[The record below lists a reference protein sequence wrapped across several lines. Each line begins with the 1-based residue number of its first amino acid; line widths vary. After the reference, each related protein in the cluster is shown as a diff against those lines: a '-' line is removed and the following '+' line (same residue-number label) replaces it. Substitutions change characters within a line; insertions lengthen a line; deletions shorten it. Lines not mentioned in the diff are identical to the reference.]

1 MNTSSFALALL
12 FLASPAWSASTPS
25 VPHSERAASLAAEV
39 YSSLASSFFNLLSS
53 NIAGFDAVFTVEKDD
68 KVLSR
73 MKVSWKRGEEKVSA
87 ALEGQ
92 AQARDRSAAEGLVAD
107 HVLSLLVWGPFKSAL
122 GPGAGAYAVKSGNQ
136 YVVDITEKSSK
147 KHPEIESHFLFASED
162 FSRLRNLLRRR
173 DGTLL
178 DMTYLA
184 EDAGGKQLVST
195 TSTTNRSR
203 GKTSWTVD
211 VAFTYTHTEGTVFVK
226 RAVTKRTAGTRTTT
240 WTAVLESVS
249 FRKGVATP
257 GSEKGPSAPEDT
269 SAEGL
274 RDRFLG
280 EM

>member
-1 MNTSSFALALL
+1 MLALL
-12 FLASPAWSASTPS
+12 
-25 VPHSERAASLAAEV
+25 
-39 YSSLASSFFNLLSS
+39 
-53 NIAGFDAVFTVEKDD
+53 
-68 KVLSR
+68 
-73 MKVSWKRGEEKVSA
+73 
-87 ALEGQ
+87 
-92 AQARDRSAAEGLVAD
+92 
-107 HVLSLLVWGPFKSAL
+107 L
-122 GPGAGAYAVKSGNQ
+122 GKCGAGAYAAKSGNQ
-136 YVVDITEKSSK
+136 YVMDITEKSSK

-184 EDAGGKQLVST
+184 ENAGGKQFVST

-226 RAVTKRTAGTRTTT
+226 RAVTKRTAGTKTTT

-257 GSEKGPSAPEDT
+257 DSEKGAGSPED
-269 SAEGL
+269 SAAEGL
-274 RDRFLG
+274 RDRFWG